1 MHGDVGPGT
10 ICTAGARAARQRR
23 WRGPGSLLVV
33 LLVVPDLLLT
43 DKFSAVAYTIYHQ
56 LHVFVYCYKPSTG
69 LYNYEYCV
77 FSMQW
82 LYGC

>member
-33 LLVVPDLLLT
+33 LLMVPDLLLT
-43 DKFSAVAYTIYHQ
+43 DKFSAVADTIYHQ

-82 LYGC
+82 LYWC